1 MNIDLFVSKRGRVCL
16 VSDEKTERGVES
28 VRFNKNTYSIIL
40 VYEGSLQPKTEVLNV
55 PVDYAIAPYLLQ
67 STFVLMGVVA
77 DNRLVNAAKVPLH
90 VVQHD
95 DEDPT
100 PDNGPRKDDGQQPPG

>member
-16 VSDEKTERGVES
+16 VSDRKTERGIEA
-28 VRFNKNTYSIIL
+28 VRFNKNTHSLIL

-55 PVDYAIAPYLLQ
+55 PVDYAISPYILQ
-67 STFVLMGVVA
+67 STTVLVGVIA
-77 DNRLVNAAKVPLH
+77 DNKLVNAAKIPLYI
-90 VVQHD
+90 VEHD

-100 PDNGPRKDDGQQPPG
+100 AGQDTTPNAD